1 METRLGRERKKCA
14 AGEEAGVGMQSNH
27 KPQSRICQQR
37 ETIPRGWGQGTTEI
51 KPTKVKKTNTLQEK
65 KGPQRN
71 QKKGFIGD
79 SRAMKIR
86 MTHWMRDLGGR
97 TKNKKPIYKE
107 ALETRESEKGDFG
120 E

>member
-1 METRLGRERKKCA
+1 MEGGSQIST
-14 AGEEAGVGMQSNH
+14 V
-27 KPQSRICQQR
+27 
-37 ETIPRGWGQGTTEI
+37 TT
-51 KPTKVKKTNTLQEK
+51 PTKVKKTNTLQEK

-71 QKKGFIGD
+71 QKKGFRGD